1 MNPYHLQRKICFQQG
16 LYITGWL
23 VQSIYRTLFPTTS
36 KHLCS
41 SYTNILIVSWPRHVL
56 SLVAQCAPLLLQHLL
71 YEALS
76 GAPNKFA
83 SRILC
88 RTRTTLISD
97 FALNY
102 MALPLMPNLKIK
114 EIPKL
119 SLLSQHLE
127 QEDGEDLSER
137 DKKE

>member
-97 FALNY
+97 FALNC
-102 MALPLMPNLKIK
+102 MALPLNCQILKSRK
-114 EIPKL
+114 YL
-119 SLLSQHLE
+119 SYLCYLNTQNRKM
-127 QEDGEDLSER
+127 G
-137 DKKE
+137 KI